1 MFFFCIKQYTFLVA
15 ENPKFPFIIK
25 KCIFRYF
32 DVLKIEMYLLICD
45 KDQYN
50 EFSYGPNDKIWSMI
64 DKKEDWNKIAEYIQV
79 K

>member
-1 MFFFCIKQYTFLVA
+1 
-15 ENPKFPFIIK
+15 
-25 KCIFRYF
+25 
-32 DVLKIEMYLLICD
+32 MYLVICD

-79 K
+79 KKHISHNFFGCIFI

>member
-1 MFFFCIKQYTFLVA
+1 
-15 ENPKFPFIIK
+15 
-25 KCIFRYF
+25 
-32 DVLKIEMYLLICD
+32 MYLVICD